1 MQMSSK
7 ALTLS
12 MENQFFIRQVSMQ
25 LEDCHDLETLREMVV
40 SLTQQNMVY
49 KQLIKEGL
57 KVL

>member
-1 MQMSSK
+1 MEMSSK

-12 MENQFFIRQVSMQ
+12 MENQFLIRQIGMQ
-25 LEDCHDLETLREMVV
+25 LKGCHDLETLREMVV